1 MPAALSVSVRGAL
14 AEDLPGFARIA
25 AAALRWEPDAAA
37 LVDLLWPTAFTAPGD
52 PAEAARETE
61 PETEPEPA
69 YALVAEADGAVAGFV
84 LGSLG
89 PVPADPA
96 GARRG
101 HVNMLAVDAAVRRRG
116 IGGALLAELEER
128 LFAAG
133 AAVVMLGGAT
143 PTFAWPGVDVR
154 YTAAACLAEAKG
166 YAPAT
171 TGVNMTVEL
180 EIAEANG
187 RLATAADEERFKA
200 EGITVRR
207 LVEADREPITPWLTA
222 WGGTWSR
229 ETLSTLG
236 RPDAGTYIAV
246 LRDGAADAEYVGFA
260 SYGVNRAGWFGPMGT
275 GGPLRKLGIG
285 GVLLRR
291 CLSDLRA
298 AGHTGAQ
305 ICWVGPIAFY
315 ARTVDA
321 YVERVFRLYRKE
333 R

>member
-1 MPAALSVSVRGAL
+1 MTVALG
-14 AEDLPGFARIA
+14 
-25 AAALRWEPDAAA
+25 
-37 LVDLLWPTAFTAPGD
+37 T
-52 PAEAARETE
+52 
-61 PETEPEPA
+61 
-69 YALVAEADGAVAGFV
+69 AEAD
-84 LGSLG
+84 
-89 PVPADPA
+89 
-96 GARRG
+96 
-101 HVNMLAVDAAVRRRG
+101 
-116 IGGALLAELEER
+116 
-128 LFAAG
+128 
-133 AAVVMLGGAT
+133 
-143 PTFAWPGVDVR
+143 
-154 YTAAACLAEAKG
+154 
-166 YAPAT
+166 
-171 TGVNMTVEL
+171 
-180 EIAEANG
+180 G
-187 RLATAADEERFKA
+187 RLATAADEQRLAA

-207 LVEADREPITPWLTA
+207 LVEADREPIMPWLNA

-229 ETLSTLG
+229 EALSTLG
-236 RPDAGTYIAV
+236 RPDTAGTYIAV

-298 AGHTGAQ
+298 AGHTESQ